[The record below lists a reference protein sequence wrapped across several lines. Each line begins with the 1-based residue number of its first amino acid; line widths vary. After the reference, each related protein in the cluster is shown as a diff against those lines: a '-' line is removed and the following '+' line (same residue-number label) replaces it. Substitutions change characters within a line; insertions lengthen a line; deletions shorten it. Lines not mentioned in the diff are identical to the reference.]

1 MTPVPA
7 VSVVQS
13 LLHCRRPLPTSSRR
27 VTCRSI
33 ACSRVAGGLVSGF
46 HVARAGIA
54 GYRAASGQGSKQR
67 GRGATDSAAKALG
80 AVTAEFAVALPA
92 VLALLAMLLAGAA
105 AGMTQLRIE
114 EGARAGAR
122 ALARGDDPAAVER
135 TVRTLA
141 GGSAAASVSADG
153 EWLSITVTDRVPGPL
168 GSSIPWTLTARAST
182 RSETAG
188 TGAAGGV
195 GGGLTDGTGLK

>member
-1 MTPVPA
+1 MILSPPA
-7 VSVVQS
+7 QRWRS
-13 LLHCRRPLPTSSRR
+13 LCDRCPKAQALRHRAWSLGNRAWILRNRGWSLRRREQGWTGN
-27 VTCRSI
+27 
-33 ACSRVAGGLVSGF
+33 AAGS
-46 HVARAGIA
+46 ARG
-54 GYRAASGQGSKQR
+54 
-67 GRGATDSAAKALG
+67 T
-80 AVTAEFAVALPA
+80 VTAEFAVALPA

-135 TVRTLA
+135 AVRVLT
-141 GGSAAASVSADG
+141 GGSAAASVAADG
-153 EWLSITVTDRVPGPL
+153 EWFTVTVTDHVSGPL

-188 TGAAGGV
+188 TGTGAV
-195 GGGLTDGTGLK
+195 GGTGAVIGRADGRSP

>member
-1 MTPVPA
+1 MTRSAKVLPVREHPA
-7 VSVVQS
+7 AATGSM
-13 LLHCRRPLPTSSRR
+13 
-27 VTCRSI
+27 
-33 ACSRVAGGLVSGF
+33 ACSGGEPEP
-46 HVARAGIA
+46 AD
-54 GYRAASGQGSKQR
+54 RAANTR
-67 GRGATDSAAKALG
+67 GT
-80 AVTAEFAVALPA
+80 VTAEFAVTLPA
-92 VLALLAMLLAGAA
+92 VMALLAMLLAGAA

-141 GGSAAASVSADG
+141 GASATASVAADG
-153 EWLSITVTDRVPGPL
+153 EWLSITVADRVPGPL

-188 TGAAGGV
+188 TGAAS
-195 GGGLTDGTGLK
+195 GGGAGLTVGKGLK